1 MLKRMHKYKDFA
13 GLHIPDHVFENIY
26 ATSSDPYGYT
36 HRDYE
41 RQKRSTTLAAL
52 SRDRYMNAFE
62 IGCSIGVLTGLLGE
76 RCDRLLSVDI
86 VERALQQARQRCA
99 AEPNVRF
106 ARMRVPDE
114 WPNESFDLIVIS
126 EVLYYLTVSE
136 LERLVE
142 RLRSSLR
149 SSGEIILVHSRWTG
163 MLLPKWLQRSIPV
176 LSKANRRHDR
186 LIALTPD
193 FARVIGHQQHNDY
206 RLDVLRRIEPRS

>member
-1 MLKRMHKYKDFA
+1 MLQKMHKYKMFA
-13 GLHIPDHVFENIY
+13 GLHIPDHVFEDIY

-36 HRDYE
+36 FRDYE
-41 RQKRSTTLAAL
+41 RQKRSVTLAAL

-62 IGCSIGVLTGLLGE
+62 IGCSIGVLTRLLGE
-76 RCDRLLSVDI
+76 RCDTLLSVDI
-86 VERALQQARQRCA
+86 VERALQQAKQRCA
-99 AEPNVRF
+99 AEGNVRF

-126 EVLYYLTVSE
+126 EVCYYLPVSE
-136 LERLVE
+136 IERLVQ

-149 SSGEIILVHSRWTG
+149 ASGEIILVHSRWTG

-186 LIALTPD
+186 LIALTSD
-193 FARVIGHQQHNDY
+193 FARVIDHQQHNDY
-206 RLDVLRRIEPRS
+206 RLDLLRRIEP